1 MEKYH
6 DFEKKYKAA
15 SSEEEKNELLK
26 NYMLT
31 LSPDELH
38 KFLVTDLVEIWDELL
53 SIGDNDA
60 ISILK
65 NSLVE
70 TKGIVKKGRKTDIAK
85 AA

>member
-1 MEKYH
+1 MEKFVA
-6 DFEKKYKAA
+6 FEEKYKAA

-53 SIGDNDA
+53 SIGDDDA

-65 NSLVE
+65 KSLEE
-70 TKGIVKKGRKTDIAK
+70 TKVIVKKGGTTDIAK

>member
-1 MEKYH
+1 MENHTDFEEKY
-6 DFEKKYKAA
+6 KSA

-38 KFLVTDLVEIWDELL
+38 KFLVTDLTEIWDELL
-53 SIGDNDA
+53 SIGDDEA
-60 ISILK
+60 ITLLE
-65 NSLVE
+65 NSLEE
-70 TKGIVKKGRKTDIAK
+70 TRAIVKKERKTAIAK

>member
-6 DFEKKYKAA
+6 DFEEKYKAA

-53 SIGDNDA
+53 SIGDDEA

-65 NSLVE
+65 NSLEE
-70 TKGIVKKGRKTDIAK
+70 TKVIVKKGRKTDIAK